1 MDKVTDILGTS
12 AASRRNFLKVA
23 AAAGAGVAL
32 GGQAFPLA
40 ARAANDDATAG
51 LTMLLTA
58 EYLGVTFYTNVLA
71 NAATLKLPAPAIPNL
86 QAILAAEALHVR
98 GLQAYGAVSPT
109 TTF

>member
-32 GGQAFPLA
+32 GRQAFPLA
-40 ARAANDDATAG
+40 AHAANDDPKDG
-51 LTMLLTA
+51 LRTLLTA

-71 NAATLKLPAPAIPNL
+71 NATTLGLPPAALPNL
-86 QAILAAEALHVR
+86 QAILAAEAIHVR
-98 GLQAYGAVSPT
+98 GLQSYGA
-109 TTF
+109 